1 MTRSDSRPL
10 AAPHY
15 EGTTFVH
22 HARTLALHHGDR
34 ILGEIPTTLRR
45 VGLFM
50 LVMSIAIPAF
60 LGGLLV
66 VLFLFA
72 R

>member
-1 MTRSDSRPL
+1 MQ
-10 AAPHY
+10 Y
-15 EGTTFVH
+15 EGTTFAH
-22 HARTLALHHGDR
+22 HARALALHHGDR

-50 LVMSIAIPAF
+50 LVMSITIPAF
-60 LGGLLV
+60 LAGLLV
-66 VLFLFA
+66 VLWHFA

>member
-1 MTRSDSRPL
+1 MPTPQ
-10 AAPHY
+10 Y
-15 EGTTFVH
+15 ESTTFTH
-22 HARTLALHHGDR
+22 QARTLALHHGDR

-50 LVMSIAIPAF
+50 LVMAITIPAF
-60 LGGLLV
+60 LAGLLV
-66 VLFLFA
+66 VLWHFA